1 MGAVRVE
8 HGNDGRIERLQV
20 EARRVRLLGAIAALH
35 LLILLTTAGYRSFEV
50 FGEHQA
56 MAFSDWLGLAVL
68 CTAGVMA
75 GGLWHSVRVARGL
88 GAEARSAQ
96 QREAQ
101 LLETTNEWFW
111 SVDLDGTFLSS
122 NAAVE
127 NLLGYQ
133 VDEIIGRVM
142 PAFIP
147 AEDRKAVL
155 ADRLA
160 VASRGEPW
168 SERVVRFRHRDGSDR
183 WLESNGVPV
192 VDDAGTVSG
201 FRGATRDV
209 TRRVLDAQAD
219 AAARDAFRE
228 KRARI
233 AAAVSD
239 PDGRLRMVFQPIIG
253 MDGSMAGVEAL
264 ARFTGPPNRAPD
276 KWFAEASEVGLGVEL
291 ELTAMRL
298 AIAELANLPDG
309 YLAVNLSPTSFL
321 SNELLAIVN
330 DPAFPAPR
338 IVVELTEHVEITAYE
353 DLRAAIAQLRGAG
366 IRLAV
371 DDAGSGFAS
380 LKHILELRPDVIKL
394 DRAMVSGIDADPAR
408 RALAAAVADF
418 AASIGARVV
427 AEGVEEI
434 AELQA
439 IRVAGIG
446 WAQGYLFG
454 QPGPPPVIAA
464 TPAPSGVRA
473 IVVDD
478 DPVVRMLVSGMAR
491 QAGIQMVGQASD
503 GREGLELAAA
513 EQPDIVV
520 LDLSMPVMRGE
531 EALPELRR
539 RLPDA
544 FIIVLSAVTDVEV
557 ATHLV
562 EGPANAFVAKSDVAA
577 RLGELF
583 ATVLADRDMRVQP

>member
-1 MGAVRVE
+1 MEHRADGGAV
-8 HGNDGRIERLQV
+8 ERLQV
-20 EARRVRLLGAIAALH
+20 EARGWRLLVAVAGVH
-35 LLILLTTAGYRSFEV
+35 LLILVATAGGRAYEV
-50 FGEHQA
+50 LVRNDG
-56 MAFSDWLGLAVL
+56 MAFSDWLGLALVL
-68 CTAGVMA
+68 TAGVMA
-75 GGLWHSVRVARGL
+75 GGLWQSLRVARGL
-88 GAEARSAQ
+88 GVEARSAQ

-111 SVDLDGTFLSS
+111 SVDPDGTFLSS

-127 NLLGYQ
+127 HLLGYAIG
-133 VDEIIGRVM
+133 DIIGRTM

-147 AEDRKAVL
+147 VEDREAVL
-155 ADRLA
+155 ADRRA
-160 VASRGEPW
+160 VTLRGDPW
-168 SERVVRFRHRDGSDR
+168 SERVVRYRHRDGSDR
-183 WLESNGVPV
+183 WLESNGVPIL
-192 VDDAGTVSG
+192 DDDGRLSG

-233 AAAVSD
+233 AAAVAD
-239 PDGRLRMVFQPIIG
+239 PEGRLRMVFQPIIA

-291 ELTAMRL
+291 ELTALRL
-298 AIAELANLPDG
+298 AVAQLPNLPEG

-330 DPAFPAPR
+330 DPTFPSTR
-338 IVVELTEHVEITAYE
+338 IVVELTEHVEVTGYE
-353 DLRAAIAQLRGAG
+353 DLREAIAHLRSVG

-394 DRAMVSGIDADPAR
+394 DRTMVTGIDDDPAR

-434 AELQA
+434 GELQA
-439 IRVAGIG
+439 VRVAGIG

-454 QPGPPPVIAA
+454 QPGPPPIVAA

-503 GREGLELAAA
+503 GREGLELAAT
-513 EQPDIVV
+513 EQPDIIV

-544 FIIVLSAVTDVEV
+544 YIVVLSAVADVRVGADLV
-557 ATHLV
+557 AGL
-562 EGPANAFVAKSDVAA
+562 ANAFVAKSDVAA
-577 RLGELF
+577 HLGDLF
-583 ATVLADRDMRVQP
+583 GTVLAQRDMRVLP

>member
-1 MGAVRVE
+1 MGALVGKRD
-8 HGNDGRIERLQV
+8 DGAVGRLQLR
-20 EARRVRLLGAIAALH
+20 ASGVRSLGAVATLH
-35 LLILLTTAGYRSFEV
+35 LLILVAIASNRAFEV
-50 FGEHQA
+50 FRRGEA
-56 MAFSDWLGLAVL
+56 VMLSDWLGLAVL
-68 CTAGVMA
+68 VTAAVMA
-75 GGLWHSVRVARGL
+75 GGLWHSIRFARGA
-88 GAEARSAQ
+88 GVEARSAV

-101 LLETTNEWFW
+101 LLETTSEWFW
-111 SVDLDGTFLSS
+111 SVDAAGTFLSS

-127 NLLGYQ
+127 HLLGFA
-133 VDEIIGRVM
+133 VDEIIGRAV
-142 PAFIP
+142 PILIP
-147 AEDRKAVL
+147 AEDREAVL
-155 ADRLA
+155 GDRRNFLA
-160 VASRGEPW
+160 GAVGW
-168 SERVVRFRHRDGSDR
+168 SERVVRYRHRDGSDR
-183 WLESNGVPV
+183 WLESNAVPII
-192 VDDAGTVSG
+192 DDAGQVTG
-201 FRGATRDV
+201 FRGAARDV

-233 AAAVSD
+233 AAAVAA
-239 PDGRLRMVFQPIIG
+239 PAGRLRMVFQPIIA

-264 ARFTGPPNRAPD
+264 ARFTGPPNRTPD

-291 ELTAMRL
+291 ELTAVRL
-298 AIAELANLPDG
+298 AVEQLSELPDG

-321 SNELLAIVN
+321 SNELLALVS
-330 DPAFPAPR
+330 DPSFPATR
-338 IVVELTEHVEITAYE
+338 VVVELTEHVEITRYG
-353 DLRAAIAQLRGAG
+353 DLRDAIAQLRALG

-394 DRAMVSGIDADPAR
+394 DRAMVTGIAADPAR

-427 AEGVEEI
+427 AEGVEDI
-434 AELQA
+434 DELQA
-439 IRVAGIG
+439 VRVAGIG

-454 QPGPPPVIAA
+454 QPGPPPIVAT

-539 RLPDA
+539 RLPGA
-544 FIIVLSAVTDVEV
+544 FIVVLSAVADVLV
-557 ATHLV
+557 AAELV
-562 EGPANAFVAKSDVAA
+562 EGAADAFVAKSDVAS

-583 ATVLADRDMRVQP
+583 ATVLAGRAVGARP